1 MNAAPAVTP
10 ACVIRAAAAGDEALL
25 ALLGQA
31 SFLEAFAGT
40 LRATDILEHCAHK
53 HSSEV
58 YRAWLQDPGIDIWI
72 AVAQHGAA
80 PVGYLMLSPPAAGEL
95 PLADLGP
102 LDLEVKRIYLLHRFQ
117 GLRLGAALMSL
128 ARERALRRG
137 ARRLVLGVY
146 AGNHTAIAFYERQG
160 FRSAGRR
167 TFRVGETDCE
177 DLILACPL

>member
-1 MNAAPAVTP
+1 MNAAHAVTS
-10 ACVIRAAAAGDEALL
+10 ACVIRTGAPGDEALL

-53 HSSEV
+53 HSREV
-58 YRAWLQDPGIDIWI
+58 YRAWLQDPRIDIW
-72 AVAQHGAA
+72 VAQAQQGGA
-80 PVGYLMLSPPAAGEL
+80 PVGYLVLSPPSAGEL

-102 LDLEVKRIYLLHRFQ
+102 QDAEVKRIYLLHRFQ
-117 GLRLGAALMSL
+117 GLRLGAALMGL
-128 ARERALRRG
+128 ARERAMQRG

-146 AGNHTAIAFYERQG
+146 AGNHSAIAFYERQG
-160 FRSAGRR
+160 FRSVGRR
-167 TFRVGETDCE
+167 SFRVGETDCE